1 MVLSVLEAI
10 SSLLMVWY
18 TLNTHSSADH
28 PVFVYY
34 IQGAKEPLVSSVFST
49 LPPTCILPSYRAPA
63 VAHGSGS
70 TNASEK
76 EGSQGEL
83 NLEIRARAVSQTGN
97 KKWLYTG
104 QRLPEGYEEG

>member
-1 MVLSVLEAI
+1 
-10 SSLLMVWY
+10 MVWY

-70 TNASEK
+70 TNALEK
-76 EGSQGEL
+76 EESQGEL

-97 KKWLYTG
+97 KKWLYLVHC
-104 QRLPEGYEEG
+104 LPEGYGEG